1 MKKLSFLIIGFI
13 VLLIILFN
21 FVGVLR
27 PVKNF
32 FRGLINPGA
41 KQIYEWSLA
50 LGDKETFHS
59 IAELENAYIE
69 LKIKYFQRVTEFG
82 AAQLLRAENEEL
94 RALAAFAERTDFNLV
109 GASVIG
115 KNIDNL
121 RHGLVLDKGKKDGL
135 EAENLV
141 VAGDG
146 VYVGKV
152 VEVEEYVSFVQLLY
166 DQNSNLAATV
176 LGREKSLG
184 VIDGGYGLSVQMSL
198 IPQNEEVA
206 VGDIVITSGLE
217 REVPYGLLIGE
228 VSVVEKELYQPFQ
241 KAIISPYFTLQKIQ
255 KVLVIT
261 DFNI

>member
-1 MKKLSFLIIGFI
+1 MKKLSFFIIGFI

-41 KQIYEWSLA
+41 KQIYEWSLE

-59 IAELENAYIE
+59 IAELETAYIE

-146 VYVGKV
+146 VYVGRICKLCSAPLRPKQQTGRDRPWARKKPRSNRWGLWP
-152 VEVEEYVSFVQLLY
+152 ERPDEL
-166 DQNSNLAATV
+166 NSS
-176 LGREKSLG
+176 K
-184 VIDGGYGLSVQMSL
+184 
-198 IPQNEEVA
+198 
-206 VGDIVITSGLE
+206 
-217 REVPYGLLIGE
+217 
-228 VSVVEKELYQPFQ
+228 
-241 KAIISPYFTLQKIQ
+241 
-255 KVLVIT
+255 
-261 DFNI
+261 